1 MPHGP
6 RFPLLLSTLG
16 EGRPPCRPRHIAAPL
31 PSRPTLLTL
40 SPILERMSRRKSTE
54 KYRST
59 EGRAGCGWLRPLP
72 IGACRWGASSK
83 GIGPSRGS
91 ARFPRLPPTPILMVR
106 PRSVG
111 TPDGAVAALR
121 AHCGG
126 SDPDK
131 KALTAQRKPPAGE
144 GRWSA
149 EGTRQH
155 PSSSPA
161 SSIPDRTPQR
171 GCCCSARPE
180 EISTIEQPARG
191 ILALSDIVPHAR
203 AIPRYDF
210 SAIAQAQGVPSA
222 AQFHGWFSTRAH
234 TYSSNLE

>member
-1 MPHGP
+1 MIH
-6 RFPLLLSTLG
+6 RVSNSLL
-16 EGRPPCRPRHIAAPL
+16 EDHPCF
-31 PSRPTLLTL
+31 
-40 SPILERMSRRKSTE
+40 
-54 KYRST
+54 
-59 EGRAGCGWLRPLP
+59 AG
-72 IGACRWGASSK
+72 A
-83 GIGPSRGS
+83 
-91 ARFPRLPPTPILMVR
+91 
-106 PRSVG
+106 
-111 TPDGAVAALR
+111 PDGAVAALR

-180 EISTIEQPARG
+180 GIGTIEQPARG

-222 AQFHGWFSTRAH
+222 AQFHGWISIAPTPTARISNSMSIFGWPRDGPFASVASRPFISPTTRWEPRLPR
-234 TYSSNLE
+234 TPTVN